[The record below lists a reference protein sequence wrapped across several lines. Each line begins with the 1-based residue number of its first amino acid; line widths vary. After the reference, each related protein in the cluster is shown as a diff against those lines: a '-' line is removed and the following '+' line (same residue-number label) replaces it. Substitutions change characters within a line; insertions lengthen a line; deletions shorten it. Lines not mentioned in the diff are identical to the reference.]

1 MKPILLVD
9 GPNDYFMLKV
19 LPHNRRGSLGEVVRI
34 TKDKGAYQLQ
44 SSSTAVARL
53 TSLEL
58 LPITLLSEDVAL
70 DFLALVTL
78 VFIYTFVLRATIH
91 STSPCI
97 LRQ

>member
-1 MKPILLVD
+1 MKSILLVD

-19 LPHNRRGSLGEVVRI
+19 LPHNRRGSLGEVVGI
-34 TKDKGAYQLQ
+34 TKDEGAYQLQ
-44 SSSTAVARL
+44 SSSTAIARL

-70 DFLALVTL
+70 DLLVLVTL
-78 VFIYTFVLRATIH
+78 VFIYTFVLRAAIH
-91 STSPCI
+91 STSLCI